1 MLPLL
6 PNLCVAFQ
14 PNGQWTLANGT
25 SASFVFLDPAYKA
38 AWRPDGSAANLDT
51 LIRNLGPSYVDAIEQ
66 ATSPILIVW
75 TRAPAIEPM
84 PPTVRFKFPSTS
96 QIGASFVTLARDKKS
111 YISGGPFLDRQPTQ
125 QDVAI
130 GIADGGWTAAG
141 SLTFEP
147 HRNGIR
153 QSGRNGVAFKVS
165 FKSDRTNPTGDTE
178 MSIQPTDLLSDQDIR
193 FVIRDGQDV
202 EIPSHVVNRLP
213 SSRDD
218 LRYRI
223 EGNLKRIASVQ
234 LQSRPFEWHTILAA
248 HFHGNLDHPEL
259 TRHFGP

>member
-147 HRNGIR
+147 HL
-153 QSGRNGVAFKVS
+153 QSFLQVRSYKPNW
-165 FKSDRTNPTGDTE
+165 
-178 MSIQPTDLLSDQDIR
+178 
-193 FVIRDGQDV
+193 
-202 EIPSHVVNRLP
+202 
-213 SSRDD
+213 
-218 LRYRI
+218 RYRDVHPTHRPI
-223 EGNLKRIASVQ
+223 VRPRHSVRDQ
-234 LQSRPFEWHTILAA
+234 GWARRGDPEPRCESAPF
-248 HFHGNLDHPEL
+248 FQG
-259 TRHFGP
+259 